1 LRGAALAS
9 SLGVPYANTKTP
21 ARTMTQSEVVALIR
35 KKVEAK
41 LKKDT
46 KASLGDYIRL
56 VQLQKELE
64 EADVRQLNVTWV
76 DPEKPEYGSGK

>member
-1 LRGAALAS
+1 LTGAALAS
-9 SLGVPYANTKTP
+9 SLGVPYATKNP
-21 ARTMTQSEVVALIR
+21 ARKMTQPEVVALIR

-46 KASLGDYIRL
+46 KATLGDYIRL

-64 EADVRQLNVTWV
+64 VEDVREIKVTWI
-76 DPEKPEYGSGK
+76 DPERPEYGSEK